1 VPCWSAPLPDDRPG
15 VAAFDF
21 DGTLARRD
29 ALLPF
34 LLRLHGPTRVATA
47 FVRGVA
53 RHGLA
58 RDRVKVVV
66 LRELFRG
73 YPAAALEREGETFAG
88 GLAARVKPEM
98 RERLAWH
105 QRSGHRIVIISASLG
120 AYLRPL
126 GAELGVDG
134 VIAVE
139 LLADGGILTG
149 EIDGINVRG
158 AEKLARLRAWVDDAD
173 VELWAYGDSSGDE
186 HLLAAAHHPTWVGR
200 RGRRATSAAS
210 SRRRRRG

>member
-1 VPCWSAPLPDDRPG
+1 M
-15 VAAFDF
+15 
-21 DGTLARRD
+21 
-29 ALLPF
+29 
-34 LLRLHGPTRVATA
+34 
-47 FVRGVA
+47 A
-53 RHGLA
+53 RHGWA

-73 YPAAALEREGETFAG
+73 YSTTALEREGTTFALE
-88 GLAARVKPEM
+88 LAARVKPEM

-139 LLADGGILTG
+139 LLAEDGVLTG

-158 AEKLARLRAWVDDAD
+158 AEKLSRLRTWVDDAD

-200 RGRRATSAAS
+200 RARRATSAAS

>member
-1 VPCWSAPLPDDRPG
+1 V
-15 VAAFDF
+15 
-21 DGTLARRD
+21 
-29 ALLPF
+29 
-34 LLRLHGPTRVATA
+34 RVASA
-47 FVRGVA
+47 FARGVA
-53 RHGLA
+53 RHGWA

-73 YPAAALEREGETFAG
+73 YPAAQLDAHGESFATK
-88 GLAARVKPEM
+88 LVARIKPEM

-105 QRSGHRIVIISASLG
+105 QRSGHRIAIISASLA

-126 GAELGVDG
+126 GRDLGIDV

-139 LLADGGILTG
+139 LVVDGDVLTG

-158 AEKLARLRAWVDDAD
+158 AEKLARLREWVENAD

-200 RGRRATSAAS
+200 RGRRATSVAS